1 MATELD
7 ALQLN
12 FTASTSGAET
22 SITRLIGKLQEL
34 SNSIGLINSGNFVAN
49 AENMVQSMNEIKTV
63 ADQTNSSNL
72 KNIASGIKSLANSA
86 KNISDGSNIRSFME
100 NVASGLSELSDINTD
115 FGGIKS
121 LFNSISKLGTVDAG
135 TALEKTAT
143 GLKSMQGI
151 TLPNFANAESFTE
164 FLRGLGSKRV
174 VAASGAITQ
183 LATGLRQFQGMSIN
197 VSGLSELA
205 QAISVFGR
213 KTAQTAL
220 TTIPQLATAFKDLIT
235 TLSTAPQVSRN
246 VIDLTNALANFVA
259 NLRNVGGGATTASNG
274 LRLFG
279 VTASRTS
286 KKTFS
291 LASAIGKVYATY
303 FLLFRG
309 IRKIKDA
316 IDISADLTEVQ
327 NVVDTSFGQM
337 TDRVEEFA
345 KSSVRDFGLSELSA
359 KRYASRF
366 QAMGVA
372 MAIPAK
378 SISEAQQ
385 QLNSINPVLA
395 ERGYSDVA
403 DSMADISLNLT
414 KLTADM
420 ASFYNVAQEDV
431 AKDLESVFTGSTRP
445 LRTYGLDIT
454 NATLAEWAMKNGL
467 DANIKSMSQAEKT
480 LLRYQYVMANTSAV
494 QGKLLVA

>member
-34 SNSIGLINSGNFVAN
+34 SEKIGLVNSGNFVAS
-49 AENMVQSMNEIKTV
+49 AENIVQSMNSIKTV
-63 ADQTNSSNL
+63 ADQTNSANL
-72 KNIASGIKSLANSA
+72 KEIASGIRSLANST
-86 KNISDGSNIRSFME
+86 KNISDGSNIKSFME
-100 NVASGLSELSDINTD
+100 NVASGVSALSNANTD

-135 TALEKTAT
+135 GSLARVAD
-143 GLKSMQGI
+143 GLKNLQGI
-151 TLPNFANAESFTE
+151 TLPNFANADSLTA
-164 FLRGLGSKRV
+164 FLRGLGSKSV
-174 VAASGAITQ
+174 LSASYAIPQ
-183 LATGLRQFQGMSIN
+183 LARGLKMLDGLTVSVGNITG
-197 VSGLSELA
+197 VTELA
-205 QAISVFGR
+205 QSLSVFGR

-395 ERGYSDVA
+395 KRGYSDVA

-445 LRTYGLDIT
+445 L
-454 NATLAEWAMKNGL
+454 NLAA
-467 DANIKSMSQAEKT
+467 
-480 LLRYQYVMANTSAV
+480 
-494 QGKLLVA
+494 